1 MSEATK
7 KPNVL
12 HVKDRGPQETFS
24 HPFSARSKVSGTSL
38 SDATGLQRIGVHAL
52 RIPPGHEAFV
62 YHSHQTEEEW
72 LYILSG
78 RGVAV
83 VDGKEHE
90 VGPGD
95 FMGFPTP
102 SVAHVLRNPF
112 SEELVYLAGGERH
125 ASEIADFPEQKKR
138 MVRVGGKV
146 AVYPHEAGENPFP
159 EMMEKL

>member
-12 HVKDRGPQETFS
+12 QVKDRAPEETFS
-24 HPFSARSKVSGTSL
+24 HPFSPRSKVSGTSL
-38 SDATGLQRIGVHAL
+38 SDATGLQRIGVHHL
-52 RIPPGHEAFV
+52 RIAPGHEAFV

-78 RGVAV
+78 RGLAV
-83 VDGKEHE
+83 VDGVERE

-125 ASEIADFPEQKKR
+125 ATEIADFPEQGKR
-138 MVRVGGKV
+138 MVRVGMKV
-146 AVYPHEAGENPFP
+146 AVYPLGAGENPFP
-159 EMMEKL
+159 GMMEKL